1 MSNELIAMIVGV
13 IGIASMIFGGYKKG
27 RKDKGNEIKADNLE
41 EATDAKE
48 RLESIKSID
57 NDDDYIKR
65 VRDNE
70 G

>member
-1 MSNELIAMIVGV
+1 MTEQLVALALSV
-13 IGIASMIFGGYKKG
+13 IGALSIIAGSYYKG
-27 RKDKGNEIKADNLE
+27 RKDKDNENDSKDLKSAKN
-41 EATDAKE
+41 AKE
-48 RLESIKSID
+48 RLEGIKSID